1 MKTATLLM
9 QQSKHLKMMNCVK
22 KYFAFGASKFKI
34 QIETARKQL
43 KWCCVSKCN
52 ICTISINDSHFSV
65 VRCVCVCVVWYIWTK
80 DNEDP
85 LHSHSHTTIINSDQI
100 KWAIKLYKGKQ
111 QVTKQKQI
119 MSGILW
125 NITMLLFSSPCV
137 LCVYICDFSLAFFS
151 FGYVRYFVV
160 SLTPLFFTAY

>member
-119 MSGILW
+119 MSG
-125 NITMLLFSSPCV
+125 MEHYHAVVFV
-137 LCVYICDFSLAFFS
+137 A
-151 FGYVRYFVV
+151 VRIMRLY
-160 SLTPLFFTAY
+160 LRFFTRFLFIWLRSLFCRQSHSIVFYCILN